1 MLCILPLKSFSAER
15 NRVDNNQWR
24 YPLEDIK
31 SIIAENIVRLRHRSG
46 MTQIGLAEK
55 LNYSDK
61 AVSKWERGESVP
73 DISVLKNIA
82 DLFGVTVDYLISSG
96 HEDEPDDVIEV
107 VVDEVAIKKKKRS
120 RAMIT
125 GMSVLLVWLVAS
137 VIFVPIDIAT
147 TEAVAHW
154 LAYAYA
160 VPASMLVWLI
170 FNSIWFNRRRN
181 YLIISLMVWTLLAAI
196 HLSVLVGGFN
206 VWQIYLLGIPGQ
218 LIISLWSVIGKKI

>member
-1 MLCILPLKSFSAER
+1 M
-15 NRVDNNQWR
+15 VDNNQWR

-61 AVSKWERGESVP
+61 AVSKWERGESIP

-82 DLFGVTVDYLISSG
+82 DLFGVTVDYLITSG
-96 HEDEPDDVIEV
+96 HEDDAAIEV
-107 VVDEVAIKKKKRS
+107 TVDEVALQKRRRS

-125 GMSVLLVWLVAS
+125 GMSVLLVWLIAS

-147 TEAVAHW
+147 TDAVAHW

-160 VPASMLVWLI
+160 VPASMLVWLV

-196 HLSVLVGGFN
+196 HLSVLVLN
-206 VWQIYLLGIPGQ
+206 VQVLALQQILTKVYY
-218 LIISLWSVIGKKI
+218 